1 MKRVALHVL
10 GCRVN
15 QNEADAML
23 ALFQN
28 QGYITVDFQDIA
40 DVYVIHTCSVTHMSD
55 RKSRQMIRK
64 AIRKNSAAIIVVTG
78 CYAQCSPEEILA
90 IEGVDIVL
98 GNQDRH
104 KLVELVE
111 GYQKGEAQI
120 NWTSDILKTYEFE
133 ELPVES
139 TERVRAFVKIEEG
152 CSQFCSYCIIPFTR
166 GPVRSRDPWKTLAE
180 IHSLL
185 QKGYS
190 EIVLT
195 GIHTGKY
202 GEDLPEPYNFT
213 WLIQEIVKL
222 EGLKRLRFSSL
233 DPNEFS
239 AELIDVLIT
248 NPLIMPNYHIA
259 LQSGSDRILALMRRK
274 YDLATYKNIIKSLQ
288 EKLPLLNVS
297 TDIMVGFPG
306 ETIEDHQQSLDF
318 AREMGFGS
326 MHVFAY
332 SKRKGTKAALFID
345 QVSDQDKEHRSKE
358 MLALAEEQKLKFYRN
373 FIDSKLEVLFEQEQ
387 QGLWFGHTSNFLKVV
402 VASIVDLRGK
412 YFMVQL
418 NSIEADYL
426 KGELC

>member
-1 MKRVALHVL
+1 
-10 GCRVN
+10 
-15 QNEADAML
+15 
-23 ALFQN
+23 
-28 QGYITVDFQDIA
+28 
-40 DVYVIHTCSVTHMSD
+40 
-55 RKSRQMIRK
+55 
-64 AIRKNSAAIIVVTG
+64 
-78 CYAQCSPEEILA
+78 
-90 IEGVDIVL
+90 
-98 GNQDRH
+98 
-104 KLVELVE
+104 
-111 GYQKGEAQI
+111 
-120 NWTSDILKTYEFE
+120 
-133 ELPVES
+133 
-139 TERVRAFVKIEEG
+139 
-152 CSQFCSYCIIPFTR
+152 
-166 GPVRSRDPWKTLAE
+166 
-180 IHSLL
+180 
-185 QKGYS
+185 
-190 EIVLT
+190 
-195 GIHTGKY
+195 
-202 GEDLPEPYNFT
+202 
-213 WLIQEIVKL
+213 QEIVKL